1 MVIELAINSQ
11 ADNDTGL
18 TYGQIIE
25 SDGINAGQ
33 VIPYG
38 PDMYRQALPIIL
50 KHGYAVASDPDGK
63 NSKIL
68 KLQGGTYAHRYRYD
82 GGVDM
87 WFLNSYDCI
96 FLYDCNEFSVELCRT
111 ALGEWTGKRL
121 VLVGSKWERMI
132 EYLDDIDG
140 VECFYEP
147 EPDDSRF
154 TQLMEGYRCLHVI
167 DGLPHQE
174 SMDRYND
181 GIMYYEEV
189 MSFTYMFSDYRSL
202 GSLNPDKKF
211 FVIDGYYNKLGL
223 FTIFSKIVTCAKYVK
238 AKGMVPVVRLTMSGN
253 SFYSDFEGDDIWS
266 KFFNQPEGYTLEEVI
281 HSANVYFSPGF
292 YNGSV
297 QSTIMENISEDAVL
311 SWSCGE
317 YNDAMIRYIEE
328 KKESYLPYPDRT
340 LEVLARGTDFVNTHL
355 KNHPVYATKEMMADK
370 IDELMSTWD
379 GLEYIYIATEDLS
392 YVEYFRNRF
401 GDKVYFTDQQRYSTR
416 PGQLLYDYHRSEPDR
431 QTGFNLGAEYAAS
444 IALLAQCN
452 SFLAS
457 GWCTGVSEAI
467 RENQGNYRNK
477 YIFDLGFNN

>member
-96 FLYDCNEFSVELCRT
+96 FLYDCNEFSVELCGT

-189 MSFTYMFSDYRSL
+189 MSFTYMF
-202 GSLNPDKKF
+202 
-211 FVIDGYYNKLGL
+211 
-223 FTIFSKIVTCAKYVK
+223 
-238 AKGMVPVVRLTMSGN
+238 
-253 SFYSDFEGDDIWS
+253 
-266 KFFNQPEGYTLEEVI
+266 
-281 HSANVYFSPGF
+281 
-292 YNGSV
+292 
-297 QSTIMENISEDAVL
+297 
-311 SWSCGE
+311 
-317 YNDAMIRYIEE
+317 
-328 KKESYLPYPDRT
+328 
-340 LEVLARGTDFVNTHL
+340 
-355 KNHPVYATKEMMADK
+355 
-370 IDELMSTWD
+370 
-379 GLEYIYIATEDLS
+379 
-392 YVEYFRNRF
+392 
-401 GDKVYFTDQQRYSTR
+401 
-416 PGQLLYDYHRSEPDR
+416 
-431 QTGFNLGAEYAAS
+431 
-444 IALLAQCN
+444 
-452 SFLAS
+452 
-457 GWCTGVSEAI
+457 
-467 RENQGNYRNK
+467 
-477 YIFDLGFNN
+477 

>member
-50 KHGYAVASDPDGK
+50 KHGYAVASDPNGK

-96 FLYDCNEFSVELCRT
+96 FLYDCNEFSVELCGT

-340 LEVLARGTDFVNTHL
+340 LGVLARGTDF
-355 KNHPVYATKEMMADK
+355 
-370 IDELMSTWD
+370 
-379 GLEYIYIATEDLS
+379 
-392 YVEYFRNRF
+392 
-401 GDKVYFTDQQRYSTR
+401 
-416 PGQLLYDYHRSEPDR
+416 
-431 QTGFNLGAEYAAS
+431 
-444 IALLAQCN
+444 
-452 SFLAS
+452 
-457 GWCTGVSEAI
+457 
-467 RENQGNYRNK
+467 
-477 YIFDLGFNN
+477 